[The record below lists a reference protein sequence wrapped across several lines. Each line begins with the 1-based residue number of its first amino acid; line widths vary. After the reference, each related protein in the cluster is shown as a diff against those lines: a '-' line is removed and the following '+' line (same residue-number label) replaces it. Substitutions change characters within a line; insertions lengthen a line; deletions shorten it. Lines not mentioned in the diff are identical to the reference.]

1 MYPELEAAFAAIDAA
16 QAAYD
21 KATADRTLGH
31 DYAVDMEDCP
41 RCKALVPTEAALREA
56 QEAAWDAMMGVS
68 DPLVR
73 WIAKNCEE
81 YRAEALLVLKAL
93 PVPMAELDALAK
105 DKGWCG
111 QWDAFKRL
119 AEQDGVLPA
128 EELATVQPEAS
139 ER

>member
-21 KATADRTLGH
+21 KARAE
-31 DYAVDMEDCP
+31 AP
-41 RCKALVPTEAALREA
+41 RCNLALSPSECPGCKATQPAQAALDAARKGPWEAAKKSA
-56 QEAAWDAMMGVS
+56 

-93 PVPMAELDALAK
+93 PAPMAELDALAK
-105 DKGWCG
+105 DKGWCD
-111 QWDAFKRL
+111 QWDAFKRF

-128 EELATVQPEAS
+128 ETGAEVSA
-139 ER
+139 